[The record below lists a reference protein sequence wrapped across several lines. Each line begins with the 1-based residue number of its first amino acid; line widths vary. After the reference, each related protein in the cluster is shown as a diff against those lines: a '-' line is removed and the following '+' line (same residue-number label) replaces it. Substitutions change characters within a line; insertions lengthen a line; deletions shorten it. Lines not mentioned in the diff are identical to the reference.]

1 MTRTERAVAGALL
14 AAALAEG
21 VGAGCFWRK
30 SPPPGPPPPLVYR
43 LCIEASP
50 RLNWYNESAHT
61 LYVRLF
67 QLSSVDAFQESD
79 PGKLL
84 DQQLAL
90 AGLEGA
96 PIERQIYPGTTVT
109 IEVTQKPNATSLGLV
124 GGYYRAS
131 GPAKW
136 IRALEADTEEG
147 KQKSKEKGKDK
158 DKNAPAK
165 PDCIHVGLG
174 PNGIETPAS

>member
-1 MTRTERAVAGALL
+1 MTMRTERAVASAVLAVAL
-14 AAALAEG
+14 AAGES
-21 VGAGCFWRK
+21 GCFWKK
-30 SPPPGPPPPLVYR
+30 SPPPGPPPPVVYR

-50 RLNWYNESAHT
+50 RLNWYHESAHT

-67 QLSSVDAFQESD
+67 QLSSVDAFQASD

-90 AGLEGA
+90 PGLEGA

-109 IEVTQKPNATSLGLV
+109 VEVTQKPNATSLGLV

-136 IRALEADTEEG
+136 TRAFGGDTDEG
-147 KQKSKEKGKDK
+147 AQKSKDKSKDK
-158 DKNAPAK
+158 DKNAAGK

-174 PNGIETPAS
+174 PNGIEAPAS